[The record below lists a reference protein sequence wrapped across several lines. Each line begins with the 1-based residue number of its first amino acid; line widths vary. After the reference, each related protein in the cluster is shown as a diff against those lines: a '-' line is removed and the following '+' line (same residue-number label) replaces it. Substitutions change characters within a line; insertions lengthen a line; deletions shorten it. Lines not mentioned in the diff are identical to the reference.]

1 MAGGIGNWIGR
12 RLLSAGAAL
21 TLLAGVSAGP
31 AHAGGPLELA
41 ALPQVTPQASDAAAL
56 PVVLSARD
64 VARYRKIFAAGG
76 PGDWDTAD
84 RLIAQLDDRLLL
96 GHALAQR
103 YLHPSAYWTPFK
115 ESRAWMARY
124 ADHPQA
130 PKIHKLAVAR
140 RPAGGGP
147 VQPPRYRLA
156 DLSDVGGGW
165 VRHGYVSSRARDA
178 GERRAVRRILAQVQR
193 NVLRTRLSITED
205 YLAEPRV
212 RRLLDTAERDA
223 ALTQVAAGWLYYGRS
238 DKAAALALPAARRSG
253 ANVPHAPWIAGLA
266 AWRQGD
272 LEASAHN
279 FRRLADNPAAKPETR
294 AAGAYWTARALLRL
308 RQPAEVSGWLRRA
321 AAEPRTFYG
330 LIAHAALGITPRLA
344 FDRADAASDT
354 VRRQAGRPA
363 VRRAIALLQVGERE
377 LARREMLGVDGWE
390 QPGIAAALLTIAER
404 GGLPA
409 MALRLGTR
417 LARDPDS
424 GWPAAT
430 VNAALYPIPPWR
442 PATGFRIDRA
452 LLYAFMRQES
462 AFDPNARSGAGAR
475 GLLQLMPATATYIAR
490 RENFQYQGRRELHR
504 PDLNLDL
511 AQRYIGYLSGYD
523 FVGDNLFAIAA
534 AYNGGPGNLLK
545 WQQHTATEDPLLF
558 IETLPSR
565 ETRMFVERVL
575 TNFWIYRHRLG
586 QQLPSLAAIAAG
598 GWPRYESL
606 DSMPAKVARK

>member
-1 MAGGIGNWIGR
+1 
-12 RLLSAGAAL
+12 
-21 TLLAGVSAGP
+21 
-31 AHAGGPLELA
+31 
-41 ALPQVTPQASDAAAL
+41 
-56 PVVLSARD
+56 
-64 VARYRKIFAAGG
+64 
-76 PGDWDTAD
+76 
-84 RLIAQLDDRLLL
+84 
-96 GHALAQR
+96 
-103 YLHPSAYWTPFK
+103 
-115 ESRAWMARY
+115 
-124 ADHPQA
+124 
-130 PKIHKLAVAR
+130 
-140 RPAGGGP
+140 

-165 VRHGYVSSRARDA
+165 VRHGYVSERARDS
-178 GERRAVRRILAQVQR
+178 GERRAVRRVLAQVRR

-205 YLAEPRV
+205 YLAQPRI

-223 ALTQVAAGWLYYGRS
+223 ALAQVAAAWLYYGRS
-238 DKAAALALPAARRSG
+238 DKAAAIALPAARRSG
-253 ANVPHAPWIAGLA
+253 AKVPHAQWVAGLA
-266 AWRQGD
+266 AWRQRD
-272 LEASAHN
+272 LDAAAHH
-279 FRRLADNPAAKPETR
+279 FRRLADNPAARPATR

-308 RQPAEVSGWLRRA
+308 KQPAEVSRWLRRA

-330 LIAHAALGITPRLA
+330 LIAHAALGIAPRLA
-344 FDRADAASDT
+344 FDRAATASAT
-354 VRRQAGRPA
+354 LRQQAERPA
-363 VRRAIALLQVGERE
+363 VRRAIALMQVGERE
-377 LARREMLGVDGWE
+377 LARREILGVDGWE
-390 QPGIAAALLTIAER
+390 QPEAAAALLTIAER

-430 VNAALYPIPPWR
+430 VNAALYPIPPWQ

-462 AFDPNARSGAGAR
+462 AFDPDARSGAGAR

-490 RENFQYQGRRELHR
+490 RENFRYHGRRELHR

-511 AQRYIGYLSGYD
+511 AQRYIGYLSDYD

-545 WQQHTATEDPLLF
+545 WQEQTATQDPLLF

-586 QQLPSLAAIAAG
+586 QEIPSLQAIAAG

-606 DSMPAKVARK
+606 DTTPAKVARK

>member
-1 MAGGIGNWIGR
+1 MIGIGLGLALAAGLAGGAAQ
-12 RLLSAGAAL
+12 AGAR
-21 TLLAGVSAGP
+21 
-31 AHAGGPLELA
+31 LETA
-41 ALPQVTPQASDAAAL
+41 ALPDIAPRAARDVGL
-56 PVVLSARD
+56 PAVLSASD
-64 VARYRKIFAAGG
+64 VALYRKIFAVGE
-76 PGDWDTAD
+76 PGDWAAAD
-84 RLIAQLDDRLLL
+84 RLIAQLDDDLLL

-103 YLHPSAYWTPFK
+103 YLHPSAYWTPFA

-130 PKIHKLAVAR
+130 PRIHKLAVAR

-147 VQPPRYRLA
+147 VQPPRYRRA

-165 VRHGYVSSRARDA
+165 VRQGYVSDRARTA
-178 GERRAVRRILAQVQR
+178 EERRAVRRILAQVRR

-205 YLAEPRV
+205 YLAQPRV

-223 ALTQVAAGWLYYGRS
+223 ALAQVAAAWLYYGRS
-238 DKAAALALPAARRSG
+238 DRAAVLALPAARQSG
-253 ANVPHAPWIAGLA
+253 AKVPHAQWVAGLA
-266 AWRQGD
+266 AWRTGD
-272 LEASAHN
+272 LATAAHH
-279 FRRLADNPAAKPETR
+279 FRRLADNPAARPEIR
-294 AAGAYWTARALLRL
+294 AGGAYWTARALLRL
-308 RQPAEVSGWLRRA
+308 RQPAEVSTWLRRA

-330 LIAHAALGITPRLA
+330 LIAHAALGIAPRLA
-344 FDRADAASDT
+344 FDRSATAGAT
-354 VRRQAGRPA
+354 VRQQAARPA
-363 VRRAIALLQVGERE
+363 VRRAIGLMQVGQRE
-377 LARREMLGVDGWE
+377 LARREILGVDGWD
-390 QPGIAAALLTIAER
+390 QPDTAAALLTIAER

-417 LARDPDS
+417 LARDPDN

-462 AFDPNARSGAGAR
+462 AFDPDARSGAGAR

-490 RENFQYQGRRELHR
+490 RENFRYQGRRELHR
-504 PDLNLDL
+504 PELNLDL
-511 AQRYIGYLSGYD
+511 AQRYIGYLSDYD

-545 WQQHTATEDPLLF
+545 WQKHTATQDPLLF

-586 QQLPSLAAIAAG
+586 QAIPSLQAIAAG

-606 DSMPAKVARK
+606 DTRPAEVARK

>member
-1 MAGGIGNWIGR
+1 M
-12 RLLSAGAAL
+12 AL
-21 TLLAGVSAGP
+21 TLAVALT
-31 AHAGGPLELA
+31 GGAVKAADRVETA
-41 ALPQVTPQASDAAAL
+41 ALPQIAPKPDAEARIPA
-56 PVVLSARD
+56 VLSAAD
-64 VARYRKIFAAGG
+64 VKLYRRIFAAGG

-84 RLIAQLDDRLLL
+84 RLIRQLDDDLLV

-103 YLHPSAYWTPFK
+103 YLHPSKYWTPFK

-165 VRHGYVSSRARDA
+165 VRHGYVSDRPRDA
-178 GERRAVRRILAQVQR
+178 GARRAVRQVLAQVRR

-205 YLAEPRV
+205 YLAQPRI

-223 ALTQVAAGWLYYGRS
+223 ALAQVAAAWLYYGRS
-238 DKAAALALPAARRSG
+238 DKAAALALPAATRSG
-253 ANVPHAPWIAGLA
+253 AKVPHAQWVAGLA

-272 LEASAHN
+272 LEAAAHH
-279 FRRLADNPAAKPETR
+279 FRRLADNPAARPETR
-294 AAGAYWTARALLRL
+294 AGGAYWTARALLR
-308 RQPAEVSGWLRRA
+308 RKQPADVSTWLRRA

-330 LIAHAALGITPRLA
+330 LIAHAALGIAPRLA
-344 FDRADAASDT
+344 FDPAATAGAT
-354 VRRQAGRPA
+354 VRKQAERPA
-363 VRRAIALLQVGERE
+363 VRRAIALMQVGERE
-377 LARREMLGVDGWE
+377 LARREILGVDGWE
-390 QPGIAAALLTIAER
+390 QPDTAAALLTVAER

-417 LARDPDS
+417 LARDSDS

-462 AFDPNARSGAGAR
+462 AFDPDARSGAGAR

-490 RENFQYQGRRELHR
+490 RENFRYQGRRELHR

-511 AQRYIGYLSGYD
+511 AQRYIGYLRDYD

-545 WQQHTATEDPLLF
+545 WQKRTATQDPLLF
-558 IETLPSR
+558 IETLPSH

-586 QQLPSLAAIAAG
+586 QEIPSLEAIAAG

-606 DSMPAKVARK
+606 DETPAKVARK